1 MVDAI
6 FSKNREQRLSDFHP
20 VRKLNPGG
28 PLHAS
33 LDCLFCD
40 HHYCFQPL
48 QLTLKEQGQRFTK
61 SNPTA

>member
-28 PLHAS
+28 KPRIQGYFPSPIKGLKTNS
-33 LDCLFCD
+33 LLYTDIL
-40 HHYCFQPL
+40 
-48 QLTLKEQGQRFTK
+48 
-61 SNPTA
+61 